1 MHSYVH
7 VYVLCIMYT
16 CVARACCFYGSKFV
30 IYYHLCKFF
39 CIVHVHRKCTHL
51 LNTHTH
57 THTSL
62 KISWIGVHNN
72 RSIYLLSQYCL
83 QCLDKCQPEHWRGVG
98 IEADLEDVAVSV
110 VGPELGHE
118 TCDHVILVRE
128 GGDTRLAARQL
139 VEEQV
144 LRGKQ
149 QVLYIPVHVC
159 MKWGWG

>member
-1 MHSYVH
+1 
-7 VYVLCIMYT
+7 MYT
-16 CVARACCFYGSKFV
+16 LAK
-30 IYYHLCKFF
+30 
-39 CIVHVHRKCTHL
+39 
-51 LNTHTH
+51 HTH
-57 THTSL
+57 TYTVRHSKNHKMVYIT
-62 KISWIGVHNN
+62 
-72 RSIYLLSQYCL
+72 IYLLSQYCL
-83 QCLDKCQPEHWRGVG
+83 QCLDKCQPEHRRGIG